1 MPASI
6 TLSGLSYSTPDG
18 RLLFDNLNIAFGAER
33 TGLVGRNGVGKST
46 LLRLVA
52 AELSPRSGTVSV
64 GGRVAVLRQIVA
76 PPPDMTVADLFGVT
90 DGLDLID
97 RAEAGRAGVA
107 ELAEADWTLPSR
119 LETSLSRLGLDI
131 RPDTPLAT
139 LSGGEMTRAALAALT
154 FDEPDMLLLDEPT
167 NNLDRD
173 GRRAVIDLLA
183 GWRGGA
189 VVVSHD
195 RELLETMDA
204 IVELTSLGASRY
216 GGGWSAYRARKAIEL
231 AAARHDLD
239 DAERR
244 FVGEKQSAQAQA
256 EKQARRAG
264 VGARKAARGDMPKIV
279 AGGLE
284 RKAEETRAADARL
297 AERRMVAAA
306 SAVDEARGKLEV
318 LIPFS
323 VSLPPSGLV
332 ADRLVLRLDR
342 VSVGHGDRVLVH
354 DLSLEIRGPE
364 RVAITGPNGSG
375 KTTLLRAITGGLP
388 PLSGTVDRRVD
399 FAFLDQRVSLLDEAE
414 TIRDNYRR
422 LDSGA
427 SEEACRASLARFKFR
442 ADAALRTVGSLSGG
456 ERLRAGLACVLGR
469 ARPPQLLVLDEPTNH
484 LDVESIETVEA
495 GLRAY
500 DGSLLV
506 VSHDEAFLEAIGIG
520 RRVELAS
527 SDAGARLV

>member
-18 RLLFDNLNIAFGAER
+18 RSLFDNLDIAFGAER

-46 LLRLVA
+46 LLRLIA
-52 AELSPRSGTVSV
+52 GELPLRAGSVSTA
-64 GGRVAVLRQIVA
+64 GRLAVLRQIVA
-76 PPPDMTVADLFGVT
+76 PPPELTVADLYGAREA
-90 DGLDLID
+90 LKLLD
-97 RAEAGRAGVA
+97 RAEAGAASLA
-107 ELAEADWTLPSR
+107 ELTDADWTLPSR
-119 LETSLSRLGLDI
+119 LEASLARLDLAV
-131 RPDTPLAT
+131 RPDTPLAA
-139 LSGGEMTRAALAALT
+139 LSGGETTRAALAALT
-154 FDEPDMLLLDEPT
+154 FDQPDMLLLDEPT

-204 IVELTSLGASRY
+204 IVELTSLGARRY

-244 FVGEKQSAQAQA
+244 LAGERQAAQAQA

-264 VGARKAARGDMPKIV
+264 AGARKAARGDMPKIV

-297 AERRMVAAA
+297 AERRMSAAV
-306 SAVDEARGKLEV
+306 SAVGEARGKLEILV
-318 LIPFS
+318 PFS
-323 VSLPPSGLV
+323 VSLPPTGLV

-342 VSVGHGDRVLVH
+342 VCVGHGGRALVR

-364 RVAITGPNGSG
+364 RIAVTGPNGSG
-375 KTTLLRAITGGLP
+375 KTTLLRAITGDLA

-399 FAFLDQRVSLLDEAE
+399 FAFFDQRVSLLDEAA

-422 LDSGA
+422 LDPGVG
-427 SEEACRASLARFKFR
+427 EEACRASLARFRFR

-469 ARPPQLLVLDEPTNH
+469 ARLPQLLILDEPTNH
-484 LDVESIETVEA
+484 LDIESIETVEA
-495 GLRAY
+495 GLRAF

-506 VSHDEAFLEAIGIG
+506 VSHDEAFLEAIGIE
-520 RRVELAS
+520 RRIELVA
-527 SDAGARLV
+527 

>member
-90 DGLDLID
+90 DGLALID
-97 RAEAGRAGVA
+97 RAEAGKAGLA

-119 LETSLSRLGLDI
+119 LEASLSRLGLGI

-173 GRRAVIDLLA
+173 GRRAVVDLLA

-239 DAERR
+239 AAERL
-244 FVGEKQSAQAQA
+244 FVGERRSAQAQA

-264 VGARKAARGDMPKIV
+264 AGARKAARGDMPKIV

-297 AERRMVAAA
+297 AERRMAAAA
-306 SAVDEARGKLEV
+306 SAVDEARQAGG
-318 LIPFS
+318 S
-323 VSLPPSGLV
+323 HSLFGQLAAVRPRCRPSG
-332 ADRLVLRLDR
+332 A
-342 VSVGHGDRVLVH
+342 
-354 DLSLEIRGPE
+354 
-364 RVAITGPNGSG
+364 
-375 KTTLLRAITGGLP
+375 
-388 PLSGTVDRRVD
+388 
-399 FAFLDQRVSLLDEAE
+399 
-414 TIRDNYRR
+414 
-422 LDSGA
+422 
-427 SEEACRASLARFKFR
+427 
-442 ADAALRTVGSLSGG
+442 
-456 ERLRAGLACVLGR
+456 
-469 ARPPQLLVLDEPTNH
+469 
-484 LDVESIETVEA
+484 EA
-495 GLRAY
+495 G
-500 DGSLLV
+500 
-506 VSHDEAFLEAIGIG
+506 
-520 RRVELAS
+520 
-527 SDAGARLV
+527 

>member
-18 RLLFDNLNIAFGAER
+18 RLLFDNLSIAFNAER

-46 LLRLVA
+46 LLRLIA
-52 AELSPRSGTVSV
+52 GELAPRSGTIAV
-64 GGRVAVLRQIVA
+64 GGRLAVLRQIVA
-76 PPPDMTVADLFGVT
+76 PPPDMTVANLFGVT
-90 DGLDLID
+90 EGMALLD
-97 RAEAGRAGVA
+97 RAEAGEASLT
-107 ELAEADWTLPSR
+107 ELTAADWTLPVR
-119 LETSLSRLGLDI
+119 LEAALSRLGLDV
-131 RPDTPLAT
+131 RPDTRLIA
-139 LSGGEMTRAALAALT
+139 LSGGEATRAALAALT

-183 GWRGGA
+183 GWRGGSM
-189 VVVSHD
+189 VISHD
-195 RELLETMDA
+195 RELLETMDS

-216 GGGWSAYRARKAIEL
+216 GGSWSAYRERKALEL
-231 AAARHDLD
+231 AAARHDHD

-244 FVGEKQSAQAQA
+244 LVGERQAAQVQA

-264 VGARKAARGDMPKIV
+264 AGARKAAKGGMPKIV

-297 AERRMVAAA
+297 GERRMAAAA
-306 SAVDEARGKLEV
+306 SAVEEARGKLEV
-318 LIPFS
+318 LVPFS
-323 VSLPPSGLV
+323 VSLPPSSLV
-332 ADRLVLRLDR
+332 DDRLVLKLDA
-342 VSVGHGDRVLVH
+342 VSAGHGDRVLVR

-364 RVAITGPNGSG
+364 RVAVTGPNGSG
-375 KTTLLRAITGGLP
+375 KSTLLRTIIGDRP
-388 PLSGTVDRRVD
+388 PLSGLVDMRVD
-399 FAFLDQRVSLLDEAE
+399 FAFLDQQVSLLDEAD

-422 LDSGA
+422 LDPGA
-427 SEEACRASLARFKFR
+427 SEQACRASLARFKFR

-469 ARPPQLLVLDEPTNH
+469 ARPPQLLILDEPTNH

-500 DGSLLV
+500 DGALLV
-506 VSHDEAFLEAIGIG
+506 VSHDEAFLEAISVG
-520 RRVELAS
+520 RRIELAS
-527 SDAGARLV
+527 ADGRAGAV

>member
-1 MPASI
+1 MPVSI

-18 RLLFDNLNIAFGAER
+18 RSLFDNLNIAFGAER

-46 LLRLVA
+46 LLRLIA
-52 AELSPRSGTVSV
+52 GDLSPRSGSV
-64 GGRVAVLRQIVA
+64 AISGRLAVLRQIVT
-76 PPPDMTVADLFGVT
+76 PPPDMTVADLFGVRQA
-90 DGLDLID
+90 LALLD
-97 RAEAGRAGVA
+97 RAEAGEASLS
-107 ELAEADWTLPSR
+107 ELTAADWTLPSR
-119 LETSLSRLGLDI
+119 LEVSLSRLNLGI
-131 RPDTPLAT
+131 QPNTPLAA
-139 LSGGEMTRAALAALT
+139 LSGGEMTRTALAALT

-173 GRRAVIDLLA
+173 GRRAVSELLA
-183 GWRGGA
+183 EWRGGA
-189 VVVSHD
+189 VVISHD
-195 RELLETMDA
+195 RGLLESMDA

-216 GGGWSAYRARKAIEL
+216 GGGWSAYRERKAVEL
-231 AAARHDLD
+231 AAAHHDVD

-244 FVGEKQSAQAQA
+244 LNVERQAAQAQV

-297 AERRMVAAA
+297 AERRLADAA
-306 SAVDEARGKLEV
+306 SAVNEARGKLEV
-318 LIPFS
+318 LVPFS

-342 VSVGHGDRVLVH
+342 ISVGYDDRLFVR
-354 DLSLEIRGPE
+354 DLSLEVRGPE
-364 RVAITGPNGSG
+364 RIAITGPNGSG
-375 KTTLLRAITGGLP
+375 KTTLLRVITGDLAPASGAIT
-388 PLSGTVDRRVD
+388 RRVD
-399 FAFLDQRVSLLDEAE
+399 FAFLDQRVSLLDEAA

-422 LDSGA
+422 LDPGA
-427 SEEACRASLARFKFR
+427 SEEACRASLARFRFR
-442 ADAALRTVGSLSGG
+442 ADAALRKVGSLSGG

-469 ARPPQLLVLDEPTNH
+469 ARPPQLVILDEPTNH
-484 LDVESIETVEA
+484 LDIESIETVEA

-506 VSHDEAFLEAIGIG
+506 VSHDDAFLKAIDIE
-520 RRVELAS
+520 RRIEMAP
-527 SDAGARLV
+527 

>member
-1 MPASI
+1 MPVSI

-18 RLLFDNLNIAFGAER
+18 RSLFDNLNIVFGAER

-46 LLRLVA
+46 LLRLIA
-52 AELSPRSGTVSV
+52 HELPPRSGSIAV
-64 GGRVAVLRQIVA
+64 GGRLAVLRQIVA
-76 PPPDMTVADLFGVT
+76 PPPNMSIADLFGARE
-90 DGLDLID
+90 GLALLD
-97 RAEAGRAGVA
+97 RAEAGEASLS
-107 ELAEADWTLPSR
+107 ELAAADWTLPSR
-119 LETSLSRLGLDI
+119 LEAALSRLNLVV
-131 RPDTPLAT
+131 RPDTPLAA
-139 LSGGEMTRAALAALT
+139 LSGGETTRAALAALV

-173 GRRAVIDLLA
+173 GRQAVADLLA

-195 RELLETMDA
+195 RDLLESMDA
-204 IVELTSLGASRY
+204 IVELTSLAASRY

-231 AAARHDLD
+231 AAARHDVD

-244 FVGEKQSAQAQA
+244 LLGERQAAQAQA
-256 EKQARRAG
+256 ERQARRAG
-264 VGARKAARGDMPKIV
+264 AGARKAARGDMPRIV
-279 AGGLE
+279 TGGLA

-297 AERRMVAAA
+297 AERHMAMATSAAE
-306 SAVDEARGKLEV
+306 EARGKLEV
-318 LIPFS
+318 LVPFS

-332 ADRLVLRLDR
+332 ADRLVLRLDH
-342 VSVGHGDRVLVH
+342 VCVGHGSRMLVR
-354 DLSLEIRGPE
+354 DLSLEVRGPE

-375 KTTLLRAITGGLP
+375 KTTLLRAITGDLA

-399 FAFLDQRVSLLDEAE
+399 FAFLDQGVSLLDETT
-414 TIRDNYRR
+414 TIRDNFRR
-422 LDSGA
+422 LDPGA
-427 SEEACRASLARFKFR
+427 GEEACRASLARFKFR

-469 ARPPQLLVLDEPTNH
+469 ARPPQLVILDEPTNH

-506 VSHDEAFLEAIGIG
+506 VSHDEAFLKAIGIT
-520 RRVELAS
+520 RRIGLAIEGE
-527 SDAGARLV
+527 DRRPT

>member
-1 MPASI
+1 MPVSI

-18 RLLFDNLNIAFGAER
+18 RLLFDNLSIAFSAER

-46 LLRLVA
+46 LLRLIA
-52 AELSPRSGTVSV
+52 GELAPRSGAIAV
-64 GGRVAVLRQIVA
+64 GGRLAVLRQIVA
-76 PPPDMTVADLFGVT
+76 PPADMTVADLFGVA
-90 DGLDLID
+90 DELMLLE
-97 RAEAGRAGVA
+97 RAEAGEASLA
-107 ELAEADWTLPSR
+107 ELAEADWTLPTR
-119 LETSLSRLGLDI
+119 LEAVLSRLGLAV
-131 RPDTPLAT
+131 RPAT
-139 LSGGEMTRAALAALT
+139 LLTALSGGEATRAALAALT
-154 FDEPDMLLLDEPT
+154 FGEPDMLLLDEPT

-189 VVVSHD
+189 VVISHD

-204 IVELTSLGASRY
+204 IVELTSLGAGRY

-244 FVGEKQSAQAQA
+244 LVGEKQSVQVQA

-264 VGARKAARGDMPKIV
+264 VGVRKAKKGDMPKIV
-279 AGGLE
+279 AGGLA

-297 AERRMVAAA
+297 GERRMAAAA
-306 SAVDEARGKLEV
+306 SAAEEARGKLEV
-318 LIPFS
+318 LAPFS

-332 ADRLVLRLDR
+332 DDRLVLRLDA
-342 VSVGHGDRVLVH
+342 VSVGYGDKALVR

-375 KTTLLRAITGGLP
+375 KSTLLRTIIGDRP
-388 PLSGTVDRRVD
+388 PLSGRADRRVD
-399 FAFLDQRVSLLDEAE
+399 FAFLDQRVSLLDESE
-414 TIRDNYRR
+414 TIRDAYRR
-422 LDSGA
+422 LDPGA

-469 ARPPQLLVLDEPTNH
+469 ARLPQLLILDEPTNH

-500 DGSLLV
+500 DGALLV
-506 VSHDEAFLEAIGIG
+506 VSHDEAFLDAISID
-520 RRVELAS
+520 RRIELAS
-527 SDAGARLV
+527 GEGGIHMA

>member
-1 MPASI
+1 MRDAKAGTSI
-6 TLSGLSYSTPDG
+6 TLGSRAPY
-18 RLLFDNLNIAFGAER
+18 
-33 TGLVGRNGVGKST
+33 
-46 LLRLVA
+46 A
-52 AELSPRSGTVSV
+52 AQAR
-64 GGRVAVLRQIVA
+64 AVH
-76 PPPDMTVADLFGVT
+76 
-90 DGLDLID
+90 
-97 RAEAGRAGVA
+97 AGR
-107 ELAEADWTLPSR
+107 PQ
-119 LETSLSRLGLDI
+119 I
-131 RPDTPLAT
+131 
-139 LSGGEMTRAALAALT
+139 GGEMTRAALAALT

-204 IVELTSLGASRY
+204 IVELTSLGVSRY

-239 DAERR
+239 DAEKR

-264 VGARKAARGDMPKIV
+264 VGARKAARGDMPKII

-375 KTTLLRAITGGLP
+375 KTTLLRAITGGLT
-388 PLSGTVDRRVD
+388 PLTGTVDRRVD

-422 LDSGA
+422 LDPGA

-442 ADAALRTVGSLSGG
+442 ADAAL
-456 ERLRAGLACVLGR
+456 
-469 ARPPQLLVLDEPTNH
+469 
-484 LDVESIETVEA
+484 
-495 GLRAY
+495 
-500 DGSLLV
+500 
-506 VSHDEAFLEAIGIG
+506 
-520 RRVELAS
+520 
-527 SDAGARLV
+527 

>member
-1 MPASI
+1 MPVSI

-18 RLLFDNLNIAFGAER
+18 QPLLDNLNIAFGAER
-33 TGLVGRNGVGKST
+33 TGLVGRNGIGKST
-46 LLRLVA
+46 LLRLIA
-52 AELSPRSGTVSV
+52 GDLSPRSGAIAI
-64 GGRVAVLRQIVA
+64 GGRFAVLRQIVA
-76 PPPDMTVADLFGVT
+76 PPPEMTVADLFGAT
-90 DGLDLID
+90 EGLALID
-97 RAEAGRAGVA
+97 RAEAGEASLA
-107 ELAEADWTLPSR
+107 ELADADWTLPAR
-119 LETSLSRLGLDI
+119 LEAALSRLGLGV
-131 RPDTPLAT
+131 RPDTLLAA
-139 LSGGEMTRAALAALT
+139 LSGGETTRAALAALT

-173 GRRAVIDLLA
+173 GRRAVIELLA

-189 VVVSHD
+189 VVISHD

-244 FVGEKQSAQAQA
+244 LVGERQSTQAQA

-297 AERRMVAAA
+297 AERRLAAA
-306 SAVDEARGKLEV
+306 TSAVEEARGKLEI

-332 ADRLVLRLDR
+332 ADRLVLNLDR
-342 VSVGHGDRVLVH
+342 VSVGHGGRVLIR

-375 KTTLLRAITGGLP
+375 KTTLLRAITGDLP
-388 PLSGTVDRRVD
+388 QLSGAVDRRVD
-399 FAFLDQRVSLLDEAE
+399 YAFLDQRVSLLDETE

-422 LDSGA
+422 LDPGA

-442 ADAALRTVGSLSGG
+442 AGAALRLVGSLSGG

-469 ARPPQLLVLDEPTNH
+469 ARPPQLLILDEPTNH

-500 DGSLLV
+500 DGALLV
-506 VSHDEAFLEAIGIG
+506 VSHDEAFLEAVGIG
-520 RRVELAS
+520 RRLVLAMENG
-527 SDAGARLV
+527 GARLV

>member
-18 RLLFDNLNIAFGAER
+18 RPLFDHLDIAFGAER

-46 LLRLVA
+46 LIRLIA
-52 AELSPRSGTVSV
+52 GELQSQAGSIALA
-64 GGRVAVLRQIVA
+64 GRLAVLRQIVA
-76 PPPDMTVADLFGVT
+76 PPPEMTIADLYGVREA
-90 DGLDLID
+90 LALLD
-97 RAEAGRAGVA
+97 RAEAGEASLS
-107 ELAEADWTLPSR
+107 ELSAADWTLPAR
-119 LETSLSRLGLDI
+119 MEASLARLGLAV
-131 RPDTPLAT
+131 PPETPLIA
-139 LSGGEMTRAALAALT
+139 LSGGQTTRAALAALT

-173 GRRAVIDLLA
+173 GRRAVAELLA

-195 RELLETMDA
+195 RDLLECMDA
-204 IVELTSLGASRY
+204 IVELTPLGAARY
-216 GGGWSAYRARKAIEL
+216 GGGWSVYRARKAVEL

-244 FVGEKQSAQAQA
+244 LAGERQAAQAQA
-256 EKQARRAG
+256 ERQARRAG
-264 VGARKAARGDMPKIV
+264 AGARKGKKGDMPKIV
-279 AGGLE
+279 AGGLA
-284 RKAEETRAADARL
+284 RRAEETRAADARL
-297 AERRMVAAA
+297 AERRTAAA
-306 SAVDEARGKLEV
+306 TSAANEARKKLEILV
-318 LIPFS
+318 PFS

-342 VSVGHGDRVLVH
+342 LGIGYGRDALVR

-364 RVAITGPNGSG
+364 RVAVAGPNGSG
-375 KTTLLRAITGGLP
+375 KTTLLRTIVGDFA
-388 PLSGTVDRRVD
+388 PLTGTVDRRVD
-399 FAFLDQRVSLLDEAE
+399 FAFLDQRVSLLDDGE
-414 TIRDNYRR
+414 TIREACRR
-422 LDSGA
+422 LDPEAG
-427 SEEACRASLARFKFR
+427 EEACRASLARFKFR

-469 ARPPQLLVLDEPTNH
+469 SRPPQLLILDEPTNH

-500 DGSLLV
+500 DGALLV
-506 VSHDEAFLEAIGIG
+506 VSHDEAFLAAIGVD
-520 RRVELAS
+520 RRVDLGGGREATRP
-527 SDAGARLV
+527 A